1 MKKEFRFMVYFMLG
15 MIIFCAI
22 QHYALGYFFPE
33 LKFYFSTIQIYSF
46 QSIASLVVCISVFYV
61 NKVFF
66 DKTGFAFIAA
76 TFIKMM
82 ACVLFLFPFIQ
93 SDIENKVPD
102 VIMFFIPYFI
112 FLLFDTI
119 FAVRLMKEQL
129 MSS

>member
-1 MKKEFRFMVYFMLG
+1 MKKEFQFIVYFLFF
-15 MIIFCAI
+15 IFFIGAI
-22 QHYALGYFFPE
+22 QHYVIRFLFPD
-33 LKFYFSTIQIYSF
+33 LKFYYATIQIYIF
-46 QSIASLVVCISVFYV
+46 QLIATFVVCTFVFYV

-82 ACVLFLFPFIQ
+82 ACILFLFPFIQ
-93 SDIENKVPD
+93 SDINNKVPD

-119 FAVRLMKEQL
+119 FAVRLMKEQ
-129 MSS
+129 